1 MQIVSQLLLFK
12 KLPEILKLWEEC
24 DKISKFVVV
33 EYVYRDEERDM
44 QITREDVRNVAII
57 AHVDHGKTTLVD
69 ELLKQSGVFR
79 DNQEVA
85 ERVMDSNDIERERGI
100 TILSKNT
107 AVTYKNTKINII
119 DTPGHADFGGEVE
132 RVLKMV
138 NGVILVVDAFEGA
151 MPQTKFVLKK
161 ALELDLNV
169 IVCINKID
177 RPEARPAEVEEEVL
191 ELLLELDANEKQLD
205 CPFVYASAKAGIA
218 SLSPDEPGTD
228 MQPLFETILKYI
240 PAPTGDP
247 DAGTQ
252 ILISTIDYN
261 EYVGRIGVGKVDNG
275 TIKLNQD
282 AIIVN
287 HHEPDK
293 YRKVKIGKL
302 YEFEGLNK
310 VEVNEASVGSIVAIS
325 GISDIHIGDTICS
338 PDDPEPIPFQKISE
352 PTIAM
357 HFMVNDS
364 PLAGKEGKFVTSR
377 HLRDRLFRELNT
389 DVSLRVEETDT
400 TESFKVSG
408 RGELHLSV
416 LIENMRREGY
426 EFAVSKAEV
435 IYKEDE
441 KGKKLEPFEIA
452 VIDVPDEFS
461 GTVINMLNQRKG
473 ELQGMAPTGNGTTRL
488 EFSIP
493 SRGLIGFRG
502 DFMTATKGNGI
513 INTMFDGYQPYKG
526 DMNYRSQGSLIAFE
540 SGESITYGLFNAQE
554 RGTLFIG
561 PGEQVY
567 GGMVVGQCGKAEDI
581 EVNVCKKKQL
591 TNTRAS
597 GSDDALKLTPPKI
610 LSLEQALDFI
620 DTDELLEITPKS
632 IRIRKKILDP
642 TLRMRAKRAMQSN

>member
-1 MQIVSQLLLFK
+1 MK
-12 KLPEILKLWEEC
+12 
-24 DKISKFVVV
+24 
-33 EYVYRDEERDM
+33 
-44 QITREDVRNVAII
+44 ITREDVRNVAII

-79 DNQEVA
+79 ENQEVA

-107 AVTYKNTKINII
+107 AVTYGNTKINII

-138 NGVILVVDAFEGA
+138 DGVILVVDAFEGA

-205 CPFVYASAKAGIA
+205 CPFVYASARDGVA
-218 SLSPDEPGTD
+218 SYSADEPGTD
-228 MQPLFETILKYI
+228 MKPIFETIIKSI

-252 ILISTIDYN
+252 VLISTIDYN

-275 TIKLNQD
+275 SLKLNQECV
-282 AIIVN
+282 IVN
-287 HHEPDK
+287 AHELDK
-293 YRKVKIGKL
+293 KVKVKIGKL
-302 YEFEGLNK
+302 YEFDGLNK
-310 VEVNEASVGSIVAIS
+310 IEVNEANIGAIVAIS

-338 PDDPEPIPFQKISE
+338 PENPEPIPFQKISE
-352 PTIAM
+352 PTISM
-357 HFMVNDS
+357 DFMVNDS
-364 PLAGKEGKFVTSR
+364 PLSGKEGKYVTSR

-400 TESFKVSG
+400 TECFKVSG

-441 KGKKLEPFEIA
+441 KGKKLEPFELA

-461 GTVINMLNQRKG
+461 GTVINMLNNRKG

-488 EFSIP
+488 EFLIP

-502 DFMTATKGNGI
+502 DFLTATKGNGI
-513 INTMFDGYQPYKG
+513 INTLFEGYEPYKG
-526 DMNYRSQGSLIAFE
+526 DMSYRSQGSLIAFE
-540 SGESITYGLFNAQE
+540 AGEAITYGLFNAQE

-567 GGMVVGQCGKAEDI
+567 GGMVVGQCGKTEDI

-597 GSDDALKLTPPKI
+597 GSDEALKLTPPKI

-620 DTDELLEITPKS
+620 DTDELLEITPEH

-642 TLRMRAKRAMQSN
+642 TQRMRAKRAMQNN